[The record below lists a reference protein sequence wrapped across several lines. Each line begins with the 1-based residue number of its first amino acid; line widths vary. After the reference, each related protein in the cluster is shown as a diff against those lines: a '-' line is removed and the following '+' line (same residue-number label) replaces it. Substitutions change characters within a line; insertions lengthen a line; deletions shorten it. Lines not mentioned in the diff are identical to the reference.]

1 MSAMI
6 MQILGYI
13 LLGVGV
19 VFFIVSQILL
29 NRWQQ
34 SYEAEIGQM

>member
-13 LLGVGV
+13 LLGGGV

>member
-1 MSAMI
+1 MT
-6 MQILGYI
+6 MQILGYT
-13 LLGVGV
+13 LLGSGV

>member
-1 MSAMI
+1 MNAMT
-6 MQILGYI
+6 MQILGYT
-13 LLGVGV
+13 LLGSGV

>member
-1 MSAMI
+1 MSAMT
-6 MQILGYI
+6 MQILGYT
-13 LLGVGV
+13 LLGSGV

>member
-1 MSAMI
+1 MSAII

-13 LLGVGV
+13 LLGGGV

>member
-1 MSAMI
+1 
-6 MQILGYI
+6 MQILGYT
-13 LLGVGV
+13 LLGSGV